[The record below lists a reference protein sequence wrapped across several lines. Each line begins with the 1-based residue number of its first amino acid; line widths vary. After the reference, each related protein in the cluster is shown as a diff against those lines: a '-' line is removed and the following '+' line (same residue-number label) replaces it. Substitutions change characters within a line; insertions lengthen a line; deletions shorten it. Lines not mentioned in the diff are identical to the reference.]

1 METTKRG
8 YTRSYKA
15 RNIVG
20 AGRQRATPQGQPAH
34 DLKGVIMKKYNFTAE
49 DFNAMLD
56 LNEFGVKH
64 SVRYNFLREKFG
76 YMGDE
81 QFDEVY
87 SAFYEGSTGIIHNA
101 AKKVTDREAKVVN
114 FILTLIAGR
123 EFPISFSD
131 AYFSDEKPAD
141 CCGMD
146 LRDRAQK
153 IVDTLEKK
161 GAIEGL
167 RVIRIMTQ
175 GTCHIKLYEIR

>member
-1 METTKRG
+1 
-8 YTRSYKA
+8 
-15 RNIVG
+15 
-20 AGRQRATPQGQPAH
+20 
-34 DLKGVIMKKYNFTAE
+34 MKKYNFTAE

-64 SVRYNFLREKFG
+64 SDRYNFLREKFG

-87 SAFYEGSTGIIHNA
+87 SASYEGSTGIIHNPT
-101 AKKVTDREAKVVN
+101 KKVTDKEAKVVN

-123 EFPISFSD
+123 ELPISFSD

-141 CCGMD
+141 CWGMD

-153 IVDTLEKK
+153 IIDTLEKK